1 MTTAPAFGAIIGSDE
16 MAKFAKAAM
25 LLAVAGLFFALVCPL
40 AATPMPVGKVKNLAD
55 SAAPPPAPIAA
66 AVAPAAIPLLQPVFL
81 LPAVDVLELPSLTCV
96 LTC

>member
-1 MTTAPAFGAIIGSDE
+1 
-16 MAKFAKAAM
+16 MANFAKAAM

-55 SAAPPPAPIAA
+55 SAAPPPTPL
-66 AVAPAAIPLLQPVFL
+66 AVAPAPVIAPQAAPTFL
-81 LPAVDVLELPSLTCV
+81 LPAADVPELPALTCV